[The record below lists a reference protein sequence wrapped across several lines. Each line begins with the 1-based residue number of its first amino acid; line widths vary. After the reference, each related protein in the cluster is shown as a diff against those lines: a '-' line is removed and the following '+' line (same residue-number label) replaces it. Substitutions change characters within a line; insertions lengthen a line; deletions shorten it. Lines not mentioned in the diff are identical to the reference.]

1 MLTNEAQI
9 HTEALHEQDE
19 DLLVEEEPDL
29 SSADDDV
36 EERYAPDLD
45 AESLFAADLAA
56 TRVLTRPEEEAL
68 ARQIA
73 TARKR
78 VRAILRR
85 ARRVTRAAL
94 EDAGRG
100 VVLPED
106 DFRERETVTILQYAE
121 AAAANV
127 RLARAVGLERKE
139 LRAFVTELRA
149 ALAEYR
155 LVRDLMLR
163 ANVRLVNVLA
173 RRYRHP
179 TLSFL
184 DLFQEGTIGLLRAIE
199 KYDPERNIKFS
210 TYATW
215 WIWQQ
220 LGRSADTQGS
230 LIRTPVHWNQLRR
243 RVSRDAC
250 DMASQNDGPVSRE
263 DLAAASGMGQD
274 RLMTMSQA
282 FQFVSTDAPL
292 NDDDDRQLESTLA
305 GDSPEPAEEAEKAAL
320 RDHLARALEQLPD
333 RERLILRK
341 RFGWENDDTET
352 LDEIGVQLGVSRERI
367 RQLESRALKRLRE
380 VCAAEGLDA
389 YLH

>member
-1 MLTNEAQI
+1 MLTNQAQI
-9 HTEALHEQDE
+9 HTEALHEPDE
-19 DLLVEEEPDL
+19 DLLVEEDLDL
-29 SSADDDV
+29 SSSDDDV
-36 EERYAPDLD
+36 EDGHRPDLD
-45 AESLFAADLAA
+45 AESLFAADLSA

-68 ARQIA
+68 ARRIA
-73 TARKR
+73 GARKR
-78 VRAILRR
+78 IRAILRR

-94 EDAGRG
+94 ADAGRG
-100 VVLPED
+100 VVLPDE
-106 DFRERETVTILQYAE
+106 DFRERETVTILQYAV
-121 AAAANV
+121 AAAGDV
-127 RLARAVGLERKE
+127 RLARAVGLGRKE
-139 LRAFVTELRA
+139 LRAFVAELSA
-149 ALAEYR
+149 ALDDYR

-179 TLSFL
+179 SLSFL

-243 RVSRDAC
+243 RLGRDAC
-250 DMASQNDGPVSRE
+250 DLAGQNEGPVSRH
-263 DLAAASGMGQD
+263 DLAVASGMDQD
-274 RLMTMSQA
+274 RFVTMSQS

-305 GDSPEPAEEAEKAAL
+305 GDSPEPAEEAEKAVL
-320 RDHLARALEQLPD
+320 RAQLARALDQLPD

-380 VCAAEGLDA
+380 VCAAEGLDD